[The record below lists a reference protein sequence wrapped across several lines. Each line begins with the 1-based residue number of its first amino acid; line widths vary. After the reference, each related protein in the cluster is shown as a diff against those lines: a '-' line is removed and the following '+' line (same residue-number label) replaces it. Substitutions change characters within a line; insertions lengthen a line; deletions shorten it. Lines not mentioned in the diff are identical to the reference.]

1 MKGEAEVYDFRKQS
15 MEAERVATES
25 SAVQKD
31 GRRWREVNP
40 NMNLCLVMKDL
51 GLKEN
56 FADFV
61 VKELEESFENKDNG
75 KYVRCWEQYSCTLKQ
90 TNKPLAYGNEIIL
103 KHNFML
109 VLPSSMDR
117 NIPRRKFKDS
127 WNEASKQQQQQ
138 QEQQQHQKRP
148 LTEGADRFVG
158 KHPLVTEE
166 KKFRIDSSPAFPT
179 STDTNPQTRLAC
191 N

>member
-1 MKGEAEVYDFRKQS
+1 
-15 MEAERVATES
+15 
-25 SAVQKD
+25 
-31 GRRWREVNP
+31 
-40 NMNLCLVMKDL
+40 MNFCLIMKDL
-51 GLKEN
+51 GLNEN
-56 FADFV
+56 LADFV

-90 TNKPLAYGNEIIL
+90 TDKPLAYGNEIVL

-109 VLPSSMDR
+109 VLRSSMDR

-158 KHPLVTEE
+158 KHPLVTGRACWPLERP
-166 KKFRIDSSPAFPT
+166 F
-179 STDTNPQTRLAC
+179 TR
-191 N
+191 